1 MEFAGLWERWTPP
14 EGGSPVETFTVCT
27 TTPNAVTG
35 RIHDRMPVI
44 LDSSG
49 AAAWLNP
56 ETPPKALALLLKP
69 APDDVLKAY
78 PVSTVVSNARNDV
91 QECVLPIPEALELL

>member
-1 MEFAGLWERWTPP
+1 M
-14 EGGSPVETFTVCT
+14 
-27 TTPNAVTG
+27 
-35 RIHDRMPVI
+35 I
-44 LDSSG
+44 LDSGG

-56 ETPPKALALLLKP
+56 GDTAQSSGPPAQAA

-91 QECVLPIPEALELL
+91 QECVLPIPEALELLLIR